1 MRPARFSNPVQDM
14 SRVLVQALA
23 VAAALVLA
31 MPGGVRADEAAS
43 TELPR
48 CEPATLGA
56 TACMGG
62 ISCECVQVR
71 GGSISGELSGVKW
84 NCDALRPRC
93 TDGVAG
99 NDGGVPA
106 TIPYTEFPYP
116 HSVGIDRSEETT
128 IIRQNQTANPRNT
141 NTNTNN

>member
-1 MRPARFSNPVQDM
+1 MRMTQSPRPAPGF
-14 SRVLVQALA
+14 A
-23 VAAALVLA
+23 VAIAAAVVSAAIVLHGSVA
-31 MPGGVRADEAAS
+31 FADDAAS
-43 TELPR
+43 AERPQCTPS
-48 CEPATLGA
+48 TLGA
-56 TACMGG
+56 TACLDG
-62 ISCECVQVR
+62 IICECTQVR

-93 TDGVAG
+93 GTTAAG

-106 TIPYTEFPYP
+106 AIPYTDFPYP

-128 IIRQNQTANPRNT
+128 IIRQNQTANPE

>member
-1 MRPARFSNPVQDM
+1 MRPGRFSNPVQDM

-23 VAAALVLA
+23 VAAALMLA
-31 MPGGVRADEAAS
+31 VPGTARADEAAQA
-43 TELPR
+43 ELPR

-71 GGSISGELSGVKW
+71 GGSITGELSGVKW

-93 TDGVAG
+93 GDGVAG
-99 NDGGVPA
+99 NDSGVPA
-106 TIPYTEFPYP
+106 AIPYTAFPYP

-128 IIRQNQTANPRNT
+128 IIRQNQTANPSS
-141 NTNTNN
+141 TNTNN